1 MSNRFDSRTGFYYGQ
16 CCVMWKRMPH
26 PDEGCTRCGFEPRL
40 PGNQKQEPM
49 YYLRRKKKK
58 DKPLPLFDKAGV
70 NVKKKPDLKA
80 MLDKEFSLYI
90 RLRDA
95 MPGGFFHCI
104 SCGQIKPFE
113 QADCGHYIN
122 RQHMS
127 TRFDEMNCNA
137 QCRKCNRFME
147 GNMSG
152 YRRGLVAKYGE
163 RRVLLLES
171 KKNQTRKYSDF
182 EYAELIK
189 YYKAL
194 NAKLRKEKGL

>member
-1 MSNRFDSRTGFYYGQ
+1 
-16 CCVMWKRMPH
+16 
-26 PDEGCTRCGFEPRL
+26 
-40 PGNQKQEPM
+40 M

-58 DKPLPLFDKAGV
+58 DKPLPLFDKAV
-70 NVKKKPDLKA
+70 VKIKKKPDLKA
-80 MLDKEFSLYI
+80 LLDKEFSLFI
-90 RLRDA
+90 RLRDSS
-95 MPGGFFHCI
+95 GGYFKCI

-163 RRVLLLES
+163 QRVLLLES

-182 EYAELIK
+182 EYEQLIK
-189 YYKAL
+189 YYKVL

>member
-1 MSNRFDSRTGFYYGQ
+1 
-16 CCVMWKRMPH
+16 
-26 PDEGCTRCGFEPRL
+26 
-40 PGNQKQEPM
+40 M
-49 YYLRRKKKK
+49 YFKKK
-58 DKPLPLFDKAGV
+58 PSTHQAGA
-70 NVKKKPDLKA
+70 KSGKHPDLKA
-80 MLDKEFSLYI
+80 KLDKEFSLFI

-95 MPGGFFHCI
+95 MSNGFFRCI
-104 SCGQIKPFE
+104 SCGQIKRFE

-147 GNMSG
+147 GNIQG
-152 YRRGLVAKYGE
+152 YRQGMITKYGE
-163 RRVLLLES
+163 QRVLLLEA

-182 EYAELIK
+182 EYKELIK

-194 NAKLRKEKGL
+194 NAKLRKEKGI